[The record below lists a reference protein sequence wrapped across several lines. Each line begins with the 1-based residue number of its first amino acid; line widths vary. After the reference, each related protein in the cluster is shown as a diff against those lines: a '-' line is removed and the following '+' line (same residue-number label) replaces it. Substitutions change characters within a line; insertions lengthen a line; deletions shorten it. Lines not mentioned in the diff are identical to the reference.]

1 MLRFAIETAQRAG
14 RLLLRY
20 RKRGLR
26 RDQVRIKA
34 SHADLVTEADIAS
47 DQLIMRAIHARF
59 PDHVVFSEESSTGI
73 PPDVEWLWVV
83 DPLDGTTNFAH
94 GLPLFAVNLA
104 LANYGQVVLAV
115 THDPTASRTYWA
127 EAGNGAWVRA
137 RGRDQRLR
145 VSETTN
151 LSQCLLATGFPY
163 DRGTNPDDNLAEFVA
178 LDKRVRAVRRLGS
191 SALAQAWVAAGI
203 LDGYWEA
210 GLKPW
215 DTAPGS
221 LLVTEAG
228 GTTSDY
234 LGHTWRLR
242 SRNMLVTNGR
252 PEVHLCI
259 QDVIALARKSLELEA
274 SEDS

>member
-1 MLRFAIETAQRAG
+1 MLGFAIDTAQRAG

-20 RKRGLR
+20 RRRGLR
-26 RDQVRIKA
+26 QDQIHIKV

-47 DQLIMRAIHARF
+47 DQLIARAIHSSF
-59 PDHVVFSEESSTGI
+59 PDHVILSEEGSKGI
-73 PPDVEWLWVV
+73 PPAVEWLWVV

-104 LANYGQVVLAV
+104 LANHGRVVLAV
-115 THDPTASRTYWA
+115 THDPTANRTYWA
-127 EAGNGAWVRA
+127 EAGSGAWVRA
-137 RGRDQRLR
+137 RGQDQRLR
-145 VSETTN
+145 VSETAI
-151 LSQCLLATGFPY
+151 LSQCLLATHFPY

-178 LDKRVRAVRRLGS
+178 LERRSRAVRRLGS
-191 SALAQAWVAAGI
+191 SALAQAWVAAGM

-215 DTAPGS
+215 DTAPGA

-228 GTTSDY
+228 GIASDY
-234 LGHTWRLR
+234 WGQPWHLR

-252 PEVHLCI
+252 PEVHLSI
-259 QDVIALARKSLELEA
+259 RDVIALTRKSLGA
-274 SEDS
+274 SPSSNS